1 MLQNQMAYNL
11 WAAAY
16 THQKAPEFIR
26 LDERIFRTEDN

>member
-11 WAAAY
+11 WAAY